1 MSAAIVKAVTSANRG
16 RGSALLE
23 LIKRGLANA
32 DKYVSGLDF
41 NRGAQ
46 ILLGNDANV
55 QRGLRRGTAKALE
68 AGMTLA
74 NKTPFY
80 TATPQE
86 IKEAARCRPTRA
98 GPSHPRTSTAFL
110 PSVLNPRSFKCFL
123 SCFLSAQAV
132 PYIRCNILLSESP
145 RQYAPEIRIN
155 LKC

>member
-32 DKYVSGLDF
+32 DKYVSGLDY

-86 IKEAARCRPTRA
+86 IKEAAY
-98 GPSHPRTSTAFL
+98 RTALGQTS
-110 PSVLNPRSFKCFL
+110 S
-123 SCFLSAQAV
+123 
-132 PYIRCNILLSESP
+132 NILRAAPATAALGTMALGGAALDAITESEEE
-145 RQYAPEIRIN
+145 RN
-155 LKC
+155 LRMALELLQRGY